1 MPPTFDRRAVSA
13 RTDIALLI
21 LRVVFGLTFAA
32 HGWQKLFIFGLAGV
46 THSFAGMGVPL
57 PQIAGPAIGCLEL
70 IGGAALILGVFTRT
84 VGIALA
90 CDMVGAIA
98 MVRAK
103 GGFFAPSGIEL
114 ELALFCVAAALAIAG
129 AGEYSI
135 DVMLAGRRA
144 DAAVRPRNRGS
155 R

>member
-1 MPPTFDRRAVSA
+1 MPLTFDRRGASL
-13 RTDIALLI
+13 RTDVALLI

-32 HGWQKLFIFGLAGV
+32 HGWQKLFIFGPAGV
-46 THSFAGMGVPL
+46 ARSFADMGVPL

-70 IGGAALILGVFTRT
+70 VAGAALILGAFTRIF
-84 VGIALA
+84 GIALA

-103 GGFFAPSGIEL
+103 GGFFAPNGIEL
-114 ELALFCVAAALAIAG
+114 ELALFCAAAALAVAG

-144 DAAVRPRNRGS
+144 DAAVRPKHRSS

>member
-1 MPPTFDRRAVSA
+1 V

-32 HGWQKLFIFGLAGV
+32 HGWQKVFIFGLGGV
-46 THSFAGMGVPL
+46 ARSFADIGVPL
-57 PQIAGPAIGCLEL
+57 PHVAGPAIACLEL
-70 IGGAALILGVFTRT
+70 IGGAALILGAFTRIF
-84 VGIALA
+84 GIALA

-103 GGFFAPSGIEL
+103 GGFFAPNGIEL
-114 ELALFCVAAALAIAG
+114 ELMLFCAATALAIAG
-129 AGEYSI
+129 AGQYSI
-135 DVMLAGRRA
+135 DTLLAGRRA
-144 DAAVRPRNRGS
+144 DAAVRPPHRS

>member
-1 MPPTFDRRAVSA
+1 M

-32 HGWQKLFIFGLAGV
+32 HGWQKLFVFGLGGV
-46 THSFAGMGVPL
+46 VQSFRDMGVPL
-57 PQIAGPAIGCLEL
+57 PQIAGPAIACVEL
-70 IGGAALILGVFTRT
+70 IGGVALVLGAFTR
-84 VGIALA
+84 VFGVALA

-98 MVRAK
+98 MVRAR
-103 GGFFAPSGIEL
+103 GGFFAPTGIEL
-114 ELALFCVAAALAIAG
+114 ELALFCAATVLAIAG

-135 DVMLAGRRA
+135 DTMLAGRRA
-144 DAAVRPRNRGS
+144 DAAVRPRNRG